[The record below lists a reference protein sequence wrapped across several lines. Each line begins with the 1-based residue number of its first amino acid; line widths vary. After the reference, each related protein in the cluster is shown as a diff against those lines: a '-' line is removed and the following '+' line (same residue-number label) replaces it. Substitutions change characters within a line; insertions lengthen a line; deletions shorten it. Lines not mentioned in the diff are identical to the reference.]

1 MKKTLLLI
9 TVLTT
14 IGTMLCD
21 AQVCGNHIFTAKHG
35 DFPESYFP
43 YTKREVYVNNGVKF
57 IIAHEGD
64 TYEAI
69 GQEVNISENDIRK
82 FNDVTD
88 WQYEPCSGEVVY
100 LMAKKN
106 KCATQFHKIQDGESL
121 RGISQRYAMSLKTLY
136 KKNIKLGVPLHNLHP
151 GERICISCK

>member
-1 MKKTLLLI
+1 MKKRLLLI
-9 TVLTT
+9 IVIIAVST
-14 IGTMLCD
+14 IVCD

-88 WQYEPCSGEVVY
+88 WQYEPCIGEVVY

-106 KCATQFHKIQDGESL
+106 KCQTQFHKIQDGESM

-136 KKNIKLGVPLHNLHP
+136 KKNIKLGVPLHDLRP
-151 GERICISCK
+151 GDRICISCK